1 MKNIKVMVIDDS
13 ALVRQVLSEI
23 INHADGMEVVAV
35 AIDPIFAQK
44 ILHKVKPDV
53 ITLDIEMP
61 RMDGL
66 TFLEKL
72 MCENPIPVVMCSKLT
87 QKSAPASLRAL
98 NLGAVDI
105 VGKPLANMKNEL
117 PQQNQQI
124 INAIRVAATVNPA
137 RLRTSARPGG
147 AALAVAE
154 KLSADVVLAKQ
165 APNPCTASARL
176 IAIGA
181 STGGTQALEYVL
193 ARLDAEATGVVVVQ
207 HMPEA
212 FTGAFAQRLDSISPM
227 HVKEAEHGDRIR
239 NGTVLIAPGGRHTV
253 VENHAGE
260 LCVAVKSGPLVS
272 RHCPSVDV
280 LFRSAAQSAAS
291 ETLGIIMTGMGDDGA
306 HGMKEL
312 LDAGAFTVAQ
322 DEASCVIFGM
332 PGRAIEAGG
341 VSSICSLESMPLL
354 MNTFRRPNAFE
365 SLIGA
370 SASSSGSKALAEL
383 ADSGQ

>member
-13 ALVRQVLSEI
+13 AVVRQVLSEI
-23 INHADGMEVVAV
+23 INHADGMEVIEV
-35 AIDPIFAQK
+35 AIDPVFAQK
-44 ILHKVKPDV
+44 KLQKIKPDV

-72 MCENPIPVVMCSKLT
+72 MRENPIPVVMCSKLT

-98 NLGAVDI
+98 SLGAVDF
-105 VGKPLANMKNEL
+105 VGKPLTNMKQEL
-117 PQQNQQI
+117 PLQHQEI

-137 RLRTSARPGG
+137 RLCTSAPHDG
-147 AALAVAE
+147 ATLAVSE
-154 KLSADVVLAKQ
+154 RLSADIVSTKHM
-165 APNPCTASARL
+165 PDRCTSSARL

-193 ARLDAEATGVVVVQ
+193 ARLDTDATGVVVVQ

-212 FTGAFAQRLDSISPM
+212 FTGAFAQRLDGVSPM
-227 HVKEAEHGDRIR
+227 QVKEAEHGDRIL
-239 NGTVLIAPGGRHTV
+239 NGSVLIAPGGRHLV
-253 VENHAGE
+253 VEKRAGE
-260 LCVAVKSGPLVS
+260 LCVAVKPGPLVS

-280 LFRSAAQSAAS
+280 LFRSAAQSAAC

-341 VSSICSLESMPLL
+341 VSSICSLEGIPLL
-354 MNTFRRPNAFE
+354 MNAFGRPNDFE
-365 SLIGA
+365 SLITA
-370 SASSSGSKALAEL
+370 STNPLEAKALAEL